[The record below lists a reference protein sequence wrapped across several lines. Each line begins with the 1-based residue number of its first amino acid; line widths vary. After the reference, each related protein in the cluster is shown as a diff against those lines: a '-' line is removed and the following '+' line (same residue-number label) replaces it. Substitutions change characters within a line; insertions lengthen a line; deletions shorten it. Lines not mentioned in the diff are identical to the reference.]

1 MDREEAMELKEWGT
15 LITGNMGTN
24 GRSKYSALYLLLES
38 VQVLWRRL
46 PVLNTGTQLPR
57 VRHHQAGLL
66 CRKQSLDVL
75 KRR

>member
-38 VQVLWRRL
+38 VQVLRRQL
-46 PVLNTGTQLPR
+46 PVLNTGTR